1 MDVPAL
7 RSRTTGWRR
16 CLEQIHQRQ
25 GSIEVAIDTST
36 EEDSGDAN
44 RTGSG
49 GDLVFRAKLL
59 DLRDD
64 VLCIETPSALG
75 EAIDFEVGLRLV
87 GIIAIGQNRWTFQT
101 TCQGISNLVTSNWK
115 GPALHLDMPASVR
128 RCQRR
133 RDYRLDTTGLALPG
147 VSIWPLLDPKS
158 VVLAERVNEAS
169 FLRERDALSSS
180 DDPATLNSLLQDEPL
195 LPEVGPS
202 FPGLLVNLGGGGVGV
217 LIDSDH
223 SALLHRAPVF
233 WTRFSLEPHVQA
245 PVCSTTRLVHTHIRS
260 DKRVYAG
267 FTFDFSSNPSHKR
280 FVVQQIVRAIAGQQ
294 KRQLALRRTAA

>member
-1 MDVPAL
+1 MAVPAL

-36 EEDSGDAN
+36 SDQSTDGQ
-44 RTGSG
+44 RVGSG

-59 DLRDD
+59 DVRDD

-75 EAIDFEVGLRLV
+75 EAIEFEVGLRLV

-101 TCQGISNLVTSNWK
+101 TCRGVSPLATGQWK
-115 GPALHLDMPASVR
+115 GPALHLAMPTSVR

-133 RDYRLDTTGLALPG
+133 RDYRLDTTGLALPD

-169 FLRERDALSSS
+169 FLRERDALSAG
-180 DDPATLNSLLQDEPL
+180 DDPATLKSLLQDEPL

-202 FPGLLVNLGGGGVGV
+202 FPGVLVNLGGGGVGV
-217 LIDSDH
+217 LVDSDH
-223 SALLHRAPVF
+223 AGVLHRSPVF
-233 WTRFSLEPHVQA
+233 WTRFSLEPHVHT
-245 PVCSTTRLVHTHIRS
+245 PICSTTRLVHTHIRS
-260 DKRVYAG
+260 DKRVYGG

-294 KRQLALRRTAA
+294 KRQLADGRAAA